1 MPLFPEQFGLIR
13 RRRNPFPDTKCKKG
27 MLQNSLTKKY
37 AKNRSPRK
45 AVNRFSGRPIFI
57 ACFSFLVQL
66 ALALSFCNSPLNS
79 SAR

>member
-45 AVNRFSGRPIFI
+45 AVNEPPQI
-57 ACFSFLVQL
+57 VQT
-66 ALALSFCNSPLNS
+66 A
-79 SAR
+79 